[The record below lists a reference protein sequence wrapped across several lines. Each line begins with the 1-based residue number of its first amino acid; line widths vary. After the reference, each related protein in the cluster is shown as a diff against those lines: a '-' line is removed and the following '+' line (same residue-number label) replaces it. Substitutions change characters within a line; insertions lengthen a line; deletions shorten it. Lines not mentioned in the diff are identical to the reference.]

1 MASEDGAAQ
10 MLPEHKVQ
18 VKLAA
23 GKFDEVAPMLD
34 ELELQSPDPG
44 VLDQQWPMA
53 LHMLGHIFNDH
64 LCDARFLWK
73 RSGDP
78 AKQDPEAVAAF
89 LLLQCMW
96 NQDFQGTSPLMHT
109 LACHACTRLAWAS
122 PCKLLSRS
130 DSRWLQGTWAALASH
145 AWSPPAQLL
154 VKAIAGQLQQH
165 NLKLVSH
172 AYANI
177 GPNKLAAIL
186 GMTPDA
192 AVQVLGG
199 FRAAIVGVLEDEI
212 MQDNLINGTCIASV
226 LPDEAAK

>member
-1 MASEDGAAQ
+1 MLHSAVHMGSAGQLRMAPDYATRSCSL
-10 MLPEHKVQ
+10 LPCG
-18 VKLAA
+18 L
-23 GKFDEVAPMLD
+23 L
-34 ELELQSPDPG
+34 
-44 VLDQQWPMA
+44 
-53 LHMLGHIFNDH
+53 
-64 LCDARFLWK
+64 R
-73 RSGDP
+73 RSRP
-78 AKQDPEAVAAF
+78 SW
-89 LLLQCMW
+89 L
-96 NQDFQGTSPLMHT
+96 QGTSPLMPT

-192 AVQVLGG
+192 AVQGELCWWLLLCPAVLGLAASQGRGG
-199 FRAAIVGVLEDEI
+199 FD
-212 MQDNLINGTCIASV
+212 QC
-226 LPDEAAK
+226 